1 MPICELA
8 KNADRAIGYWGNADQ
23 AEGIA
28 DRVEGIADRAF
39 WALEMADRGWRGPIW
54 LGKCRSAILWANR
67 QVNAD
72 LWARG

>member
-1 MPICELA
+1 MKI
-8 KNADRAIGYWGNADQ
+8 ADRAEGN
-23 AEGIA
+23 
-28 DRVEGIADRAF
+28 ADRAF